1 MIVNMLH
8 SLVLAVH
15 VVVGV
20 VGVALGPA
28 VLVQV
33 ARHRVGRLAEWFH
46 AVVLA
51 VCLSALALAALDI
64 RSLWWLVP
72 ISAATYAF
80 ALRAHRAAQRR
91 RPRWLASVA
100 RGYGGAYIALW
111 TAILVVSAGSSTVA
125 WLLPAAL
132 GAPIVEWLAF
142 RLHRQSPVTAAR
154 HLPA

>member
-1 MIVNMLH
+1 MVANMLR

-15 VVVGV
+15 IAVGV
-20 VGVALGPA
+20 VGVTLGPA

-51 VCLSALALAALDI
+51 VCVSAVALAALDI
-64 RSLWWLVP
+64 RSLWWLVS

-80 ALRAHRAAQRR
+80 ALRAHRAGQHR

-111 TAILVVSAGSSTVA
+111 TAILVVSAGSSPVS

-142 RLHRQSPVTAAR
+142 RLHRQSTVTAAR
-154 HLPA
+154 PVPA